1 MSNLECYFCVTC
13 GAQFAPSSEPPD
25 GCPICA
31 DERQY
36 VGHDGQRW
44 TTLTELLETRETRI
58 EEIEPGLLGIGLEPA
73 FAIGQRALLAAG
85 VLWDCVPLVNDEIER
100 AVTAAGGIETI
111 AVSHPHF
118 YTGMVEWAERFDTKI
133 LLHEADREFVMRPS
147 WRIEHWNGERHRLS
161 DEVELIRV
169 GGHFPGATVMAWS
182 AGAGGRGAL
191 FSGDGIQVVPD
202 RDWVSFMWSY
212 PNLIPLPADEVARI
226 RAVVETLDFDR
237 LYGAWWDRIIAS
249 AARAKVLRSADRY
262 IDALRGVRSGTGRQP
277 TAP

>member
-1 MSNLECYFCVTC
+1 VSNVECYFCVTC

-44 TTLTELLETRETRI
+44 TTLTELHETRETRI
-58 EEIEPGLLGIGLEPA
+58 EEIEPGLLGIGIEPA

-85 VLWDCVPLVNDEIER
+85 VLWDCVPLVDAEIER

-191 FSGDGIQVVPD
+191 LSGDGIQVVPD

-237 LYGAWWDRIIAS
+237 LYGAWWDRIIAGG
-249 AARAKVLRSADRY
+249 ARAKVLRSADRY
-262 IDALRGVRSGTGRQP
+262 IDALCGVRSGMGRQP
-277 TAP
+277 PAP

>member
-1 MSNLECYFCVTC
+1 M
-13 GAQFAPSSEPPD
+13 D
-25 GCPICA
+25 
-31 DERQY
+31 
-36 VGHDGQRW
+36 
-44 TTLTELLETRETRI
+44 RI
-58 EEIEPGLLGIGLEPA
+58 EETDPGPRGSGIAPA

-118 YTGMVEWAERFDTKI
+118 YTGMVEWAERFDAKI

-147 WRIEHWNGERHRLS
+147 PRIEHWRGERHRLS
-161 DEVELIRV
+161 DGVELIRV
-169 GGHFPGATVMAWS
+169 GGHFPGATVMHWS
-182 AGAGGRGAL
+182 GGGEGRGAL
-191 FSGDGIQVVPD
+191 LSGDGIQVVPD

-237 LYGAWWDRIIAS
+237 LYGAWWDRIVDT
-249 AARAKVLRSADRY
+249 AARTKVLRSADRY
-262 IDALRGVRSGTGRQP
+262 IDALRSVRGVEG
-277 TAP
+277 